1 MVGPTAMGATVAAP
15 MAAGPSMAPMMIPV
29 AAPAARAQPIIINQ
43 TFQAAVMGA
52 PHDVMRAVEDAN
64 RSIARLLPT
73 VP

>member
-1 MVGPTAMGATVAAP
+1 
-15 MAAGPSMAPMMIPV
+15 MMIPV